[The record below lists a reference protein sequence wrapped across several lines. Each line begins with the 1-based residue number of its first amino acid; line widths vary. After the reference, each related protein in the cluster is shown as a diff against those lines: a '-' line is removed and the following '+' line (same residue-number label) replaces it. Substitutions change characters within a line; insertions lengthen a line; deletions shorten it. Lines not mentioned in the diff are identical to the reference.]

1 MSRPSSFISF
11 SRAESS
17 DRSFSIFF
25 LKAGVLPSGPFS
37 AVSAATVVKAYA
49 LAFLSLVLLRG
60 LSFGLFKD
68 LKEIEYAGPAFA
80 ILAAVA
86 LDRIERRGARW
97 LIAAGLVLSGIWMQ
111 YGYFERWSRLVL
123 R

>member
-1 MSRPSSFISF
+1 MI
-11 SRAESS
+11 
-17 DRSFSIFF
+17 
-25 LKAGVLPSGPFS
+25 
-37 AVSAATVVKAYA
+37 KAYA

-68 LKEIEYAGPAFA
+68 LKEIEFAGPAFA

-86 LDRIERRGARW
+86 LDRIEWRAARW
-97 LIAAGLVLSGIWMQ
+97 LIASGLVMTGAWMQ

>member
-1 MSRPSSFISF
+1 
-11 SRAESS
+11 
-17 DRSFSIFF
+17 
-25 LKAGVLPSGPFS
+25 
-37 AVSAATVVKAYA
+37 VVKAYA

-80 ILAAVA
+80 VLAALA
-86 LDRIERRGARW
+86 LDRLERPAARW
-97 LIAAGLVLSGIWMQ
+97 LVASGLVLSGVWMQ
-111 YGYFERWSRLVL
+111 YGYFERWSELVL

>member
-1 MSRPSSFISF
+1 MLF
-11 SRAESS
+11 SGYGFPLFA
-17 DRSFSIFF
+17 
-25 LKAGVLPSGPFS
+25 LAGLVLIARRRDP
-37 AVSAATVVKAYA
+37 AATVVKAYA

-86 LDRIERRGARW
+86 LDRIEWRAARW
-97 LIAAGLVLSGIWMQ
+97 FIATGLVLSGIWMQ
-111 YGYFERWSRLVL
+111 HGHFETWSQLVL